1 MFPSEKNSRKKYGEI
16 LLDINT
22 INTKEKL
29 FIFNCTFCNIEY
41 DLLDKFSTH
50 IEEHLNID
58 ENVLKGTVNKF
69 ATEPEKISM
78 PSFIKG
84 VKLNNEIEID
94 GGASN
99 NGIIEEIPENP
110 DYNEQFVI
118 NEIKVENEI
127 CVEDKNITA
136 FVIHGV
142 KKEPEDDANLNDICG
157 KEETTDYYRE
167 QLVVNEAKLED
178 EYTENA
184 EVINSITE
192 ADGNVNNISNSSEL
206 NSEIGVEYNSITEDD
221 NDNDSISDS
230 SELIEIIIEN
240 STSESDNEE
249 LEQNDK
255 ILHNK
260 RKTKNCIEDESKKF
274 KSMVII

>member
-1 MFPSEKNSRKKYGEI
+1 MFPNEKNSRKKCGEI

-41 DLLDKFSTH
+41 DLLDKFSIH

-69 ATEPEKISM
+69 A

-84 VKLNNEIEID
+84 VKLNNDLEID
-94 GGASN
+94 GGTS
-99 NGIIEEIPENP
+99 IIEEIPENP

-118 NEIKVENEI
+118 NEIKVENEV

-136 FVIHGV
+136 FVIPGI
-142 KKEPEDDANLNDICG
+142 KKEPEDDANLNNICG
-157 KEETTDYYRE
+157 KEETPETTDYYRE
-167 QLVVNEAKLED
+167 QLVINEAKLED

-184 EVINSITE
+184 EVIKSITE
-192 ADGNVNNISNSSEL
+192 ADDIVNNISNSSNS

-230 SELIEIIIEN
+230 SEIIEIIIEN

-249 LEQNDK
+249 LEQNEK

-260 RKTKNCIEDESKKF
+260 RKTKTCAEDESKKI